1 MNRAANRLPLLL
13 LPLLLPGAAAALLLP
28 GSPCG
33 PLGPGALLLWRM
45 ALAAPV
51 ILLPPLLALT
61 RLQRHQARAAAGLG
75 AGRLDRLRWLW
86 LPQLGPALLASLLL
100 AIGFMLAAGSGWH
113 RLFSAGG

>member
-1 MNRAANRLPLLL
+1 MHRPTHRLLLL
-13 LPLLLPGAAAALLLP
+13 LPLLLPGAAASLLLP
-28 GSPCG
+28 SLPCG
-33 PLGPGALLLWRM
+33 PQGHTGLLWRL

-51 ILLPPLLALT
+51 ILLPLLLAVT

-100 AIGFMLAAGSGWH
+100 AMLFVLAGSHGWH
-113 RLFSAGG
+113 RRS

>member
-1 MNRAANRLPLLL
+1 MNRLL

-28 GSPCG
+28 GALCG
-33 PLGPGALLLWRM
+33 PRGGAEPLLWRV

-51 ILLPPLLALT
+51 ILLPSLLALT

-100 AIGFMLAAGSGWH
+100 AILFTLAAGLGWH
-113 RLFSAGG
+113 RPFWAAGRF